1 MTRSNDDSAAMRQDL
16 VDWMSC
22 QHGMLELADETFH
35 LALRYLDTF
44 LLRRGAS
51 PGFRVADC
59 FFFSFLLSLLR
70 ASTPSRVSPL

>member
-1 MTRSNDDSAAMRQDL
+1 
-16 VDWMSC
+16 
-22 QHGMLELADETFH
+22 MLELADETFH